1 VLKREQPQVMMGYA
15 QALADLARYINREG
29 LRDWGTIPVIYGAE
43 RLWDNDRADLAQAFG
58 PEVYETYGCREFMLM
73 AGECEAHD
81 GLHESAENLVVEIVV
96 RDGTTMRAAK
106 PGERGE
112 VAVTDLHNLAS
123 PFIRYLTGDYAI
135 ERAPSPCSCGRT
147 LRRIGPIDGR
157 VTETM
162 RDADGNPV
170 EGILFNILF
179 LNVGKWTT
187 QFQVVQRLDR
197 RLTLKVVPK
206 TPGVLAPEAEAL
218 IRQFVGTHV
227 KGVPI
232 DIEVV
237 DSIPLTPAGKLKRVI
252 VERN

>member
-1 VLKREQPQVMMGYA
+1 
-15 QALADLARYINREG
+15 
-29 LRDWGTIPVIYGAE
+29 
-43 RLWDNDRADLAQAFG
+43 DRADLAQAFG

-81 GLHESAENLVVEIVV
+81 GLHESAENLVVEIVI
-96 RDGTTMRAAK
+96 REGGTMRAAK

-112 VAVTDLHNLAS
+112 VAITDLHNLAS

-135 ERAPSPCSCGRT
+135 ERAATPCSCGRT

-179 LNVGKWTT
+179 FNVGKWTT

-206 TPGVLAPEAEAL
+206 TPGRLAPEAEAL

-237 DSIPLTPAGKLKRVI
+237 DSIPLTPAGKLKRV
-252 VERN
+252 VV